1 MDYGRPPVLTEE
13 ERRVIPRRQSQQ
25 GTGVLKLNS
34 NCMMARSVL
43 RMYSA

>member
-13 ERRVIPRRQSQQ
+13 ERRVNTEKAIAARHRL
-25 GTGVLKLNS
+25 LKLNS